1 MFWKFNHASSPHIET
16 LLNKEDVTLHELMDE
31 EDVLQECKVQNKKLI
46 DYLIRPDVMEELVT
60 LTTVEPSGDVDEK
73 VRYKYPNIACEL
85 LTCDVPAIN
94 ERLAGDEALLGKLYA
109 FLESDKPLN
118 PLLASFFSK
127 TIGVLVARKTEQ
139 NWYSYQFTCLQV
151 LEFLKSKENC
161 ISLLLKHLGTSAI
174 MDLMLKL
181 ITHVEGV
188 EMKQNILNWLDSQQ
202 VVQCLVALLDPSV
215 DPERHCNAAQLLC
228 DVIRMSRENQHTSVE
243 RTDPDP
249 ILNTIEAPET
259 VKQLLD
265 YILGKEKSESSIVG
279 GISVL
284 LTLLECS
291 KPSTPNADSN
301 NIYGGGVDQDERSGG
316 SGENE
321 QPPKVVFSTT
331 ATILPHLKDFH
342 NLLLDP
348 PHKPPVRTT
357 VGSLD
362 PPLGNTRLHVAKLF
376 AALIATH
383 SAEVNKELANLG
395 TTEVLLELF
404 FKYTWNNFL
413 HSQVEQCIA
422 FALNSELSLSVV
434 DDASENVLLQSI
446 FQKCKLIQRILDAWD
461 DNEVQ
466 QAKTGGRRQGYMGH
480 LIKIANHVAQQAER
494 DPLRAFIKEH
504 VAADT
509 VAAWEAFV
517 ANTLAET
524 NKKHQ
529 IYLGGVPPV
538 PSNSEDDD
546 ANYRDIPFSQ
556 DPALQQVFSDYQLQ
570 QMAPQFIENYGF
582 HDDEFT
588 DGEDTLHASVDRLTS
603 MTFSVSED
611 ELDRQAEMFKQVCAQ
626 KLHTLNDGEEDVWD
640 EREQQLT
647 FQTVVDTRT
656 RDWQGEDAPGNSSSD
671 EEERAGPEGREEVHM
686 EVDSTDPWATADVSS
701 EGAVAPIAVDSSNPW
716 GDNSEPSPVFGP
728 TAPDEGGW
736 ADFESAGFADFEANF
751 EAASITDITNSKST
765 SDCENCH
772 QETANTGSNVTNSTV
787 LVESSSK
794 AAVPDSVSKTEKG
807 PASRPVD
814 IDSKLTSEC
823 KTQEK
828 SIPEKGPSPGPE
840 DSADPSTSLGD
851 EHQQHLTENYRFLSP
866 QGLMASG
873 SDLEVHSL
881 PTQQLETDSVP
892 KENGPAQEE
901 AQSVAEVADNSQPAS
916 LGKQTEACSSKT
928 SLGTT
933 PNGPV

>member
-1 MFWKFNHASSPHIET
+1 MFWKFNHASSPHLET

-73 VRYKYPNIACEL
+73 TRYKYPNIACEL

-188 EMKQNILNWLDSQQ
+188 EMKQNILNWLDSQR

-284 LTLLECS
+284 LTLLDLS
-291 KPSTPNADSN
+291 KPSTPNTDSN
-301 NIYGGGVDQDERSGG
+301 NTYGGGGGQDERSGG
-316 SGENE
+316 HGENE
-321 QPPKVVFSTT
+321 QPPKVVLNTT
-331 ATILPHLKDFH
+331 AAILPRLKDFH

-348 PHKPPVRTT
+348 PQKPPVKTT

-362 PPLGNTRLHVAKLF
+362 PPLGNTRLHVSKLF
-376 AALIATH
+376 AALLATN
-383 SAEVNKELANLG
+383 SADVNRELASLG

-422 FALNSELSLSVV
+422 FALNSELSLSVEN
-434 DDASENVLLQSI
+434 DASENVLLQSI
-446 FQKCKLIQRILDAWD
+446 FLKCKLIQRILDAWD

-466 QAKTGGRRQGYMGH
+466 QAKTGGRRRGYMGH

-494 DPLRAFIKEH
+494 GPLRAFIKAH

-509 VAAWEAFV
+509 VVAWEAFV

-524 NKKHQ
+524 NKRHQ

-556 DPALQQVFSDYQLQ
+556 DPGLQQVFSDYQLQ
-570 QMAPQFIENYGF
+570 QMAPQFIENYGY
-582 HDDEFT
+582 HDNEFT

-603 MTFSVSED
+603 MTFSFSED
-611 ELDRQAEMFKQVCAQ
+611 ELDRQAELFKQVCAQ
-626 KLHTLNDGEEDVWD
+626 KLRTLNDGEDDVWD
-640 EREQQLT
+640 DQEQQLT
-647 FQTVVDTRT
+647 FQTVIDTRT
-656 RDWQGEDAPGNSSSD
+656 RDWQGEDAAGNSSSD

-686 EVDSTDPWATADVSS
+686 EVDSTDPWATADISN
-701 EGAVAPIAVDSSNPW
+701 EGAVAPLAVDSSNPW
-716 GDNSEPSPVFGP
+716 DDNSEPTPLLGP

-751 EAASITDITNSKST
+751 GAASITDITNTRST
-765 SDCENCH
+765 SDCENSH
-772 QETANTGSNVTNSTV
+772 QETPNTGSNVTNSAV
-787 LVESSSK
+787 LIESSSRV
-794 AAVPDSVSKTEKG
+794 AVSDPVSKTEKG
-807 PASRPVD
+807 PAGRPVD
-814 IDSKLTSEC
+814 VDSKLTSE
-823 KTQEK
+823 TQEK
-828 SIPEKGPSPGPE
+828 SIPEKGPSPGSDDNANP
-840 DSADPSTSLGD
+840 SASLGD
-851 EHQQHLTENYRFLSP
+851 EHQQHLIDNYRFLSP

-873 SDLEVHSL
+873 SDLEVHPL
-881 PTQQLETDSVP
+881 PTQQHETDSVP
-892 KENGPAQEE
+892 KENGPAQVE
-901 AQSVAEVADNSQPAS
+901 AQSIAEVVDNSQPAS

>member
-31 EDVLQECKVQNKKLI
+31 EDILQECKVQNKKLI

-60 LTTVEPSGDVDEK
+60 LTTIEPSGEVDEK

-85 LTCDVPAIN
+85 LTCDVPALN

-127 TIGVLVARKTEQ
+127 TIGVLIARKTEQ

-202 VVQCLVALLDPSV
+202 VVQCLIALLEPSV
-215 DPERHCNAAQLLC
+215 DPERHCNAAQLIC
-228 DVIRMSRENQHTSVE
+228 DVIKMSRENQHTSTE
-243 RTDPDP
+243 RSDPDP

-265 YILGKEKSESSIVG
+265 HMLGKEKSESSIVG

-284 LTLLECS
+284 LALLDCS
-291 KPSTPNADSN
+291 KPSGLNADPN
-301 NIYGGGVDQDERSGG
+301 NTYGGGGG
-316 SGENE
+316 QGEENGGNNENE
-321 QPPKVVFSTT
+321 QPPKVVLSTT
-331 ATILPHLKDFH
+331 TVILPRLKDFH

-357 VGSLD
+357 VGALD
-362 PPLGNTRLHVAKLF
+362 PPLGNTRLQVAKLI
-376 AALIATH
+376 AALLATN
-383 SAEVNKELANLG
+383 SADVNKELANLG
-395 TTEVLLELF
+395 TTEVLLDLF

-422 FALNSELSLSVV
+422 FALNSELSLS
-434 DDASENVLLQSI
+434 AENGRSENVLLQNI

-466 QAKTGGRRQGYMGH
+466 QTRTGGLRRGYMGH
-480 LIKIANHVAQQAER
+480 LIKIANHVGQQAEKG
-494 DPLRAFIKEH
+494 PLGVYIKEH

-517 ANTLAET
+517 ANSLAET
-524 NKKHQ
+524 NKRHQ
-529 IYLGGVPPV
+529 ICLGGVPPV
-538 PSNSEDDD
+538 HSSSEDDD
-546 ANYRDIPFSQ
+546 ADYRDIPFPQ
-556 DPALQQVFSDYQLQ
+556 DPALQQVFSDYQMQ

-588 DGEDTLHASVDRLTS
+588 DGEDALHASVDRLTS
-603 MTFSVSED
+603 MTFSLSEE
-611 ELDRQAEMFKQVCAQ
+611 ELDRQAELFKQVCAQ
-626 KLHTLNDGEEDVWD
+626 KLHTLNDGEEDIWED
-640 EREQQLT
+640 REQELT
-647 FQTVVDTRT
+647 FQTVIDTRT
-656 RDWQGEDAPGNSSSD
+656 GDWQGEDAAENSSD

-686 EVDSTDPWATADVSS
+686 EVDCTDPWTAADISS

-716 GDNSEPSPVFGP
+716 GNNSEPTPAVGP
-728 TAPDEGGW
+728 AAPDEGGW
-736 ADFESAGFADFEANF
+736 ADFDSAGFADFEANF
-751 EAASITDITNSKST
+751 GAAGATDITCSKST
-765 SDCENCH
+765 SDCKNSH
-772 QETANTGSNVTNSTV
+772 QEMAKTDSDVTNSTV
-787 LVESSSK
+787 LVECSSK
-794 AAVPDSVSKTEKG
+794 IAVLDSGSRAEKG
-807 PASRPVD
+807 PAGGPLD
-814 IDSKLTSEC
+814 MDSKLTSEL
-823 KTQEK
+823 KTQET
-828 SIPEKGPSPGPE
+828 SIPEKSPNPGS
-840 DSADPSTSLGD
+840 DDNANPSTSLG
-851 EHQQHLTENYRFLSP
+851 EKHHQHLIDNYRFLSA
-866 QGLMASG
+866 QGLVASG
-873 SDLEVHSL
+873 SGLEVQSS

-892 KENGPAQEE
+892 KENGPVQEE
-901 AQSVAEVADNSQPAS
+901 AQGTAELVDNSQPPSIA
-916 LGKQTEACSSKT
+916 KHNEACSSKT
-928 SLGTT
+928 SLGAT